1 MKIRRYTNAD
11 DAALIALERQ
21 CPRGT
26 PEPFV
31 HYRPRFA
38 GRACLFRSYFL
49 LLIEIQG
56 KIVAVAAAGVKD
68 TQVEGK
74 PLRLAYIF
82 DVRVSPSVRRQ
93 GLASI
98 LLKAVQDE
106 LLEMECDGAYAHIV
120 ATNRASLTLFGRM
133 GYQRRRQLRYL
144 TYQPM
149 PLFLDDPIP
158 VIRHAAP
165 SEQSASIYTAYDLFV
180 DDVATSVVPY
190 DFERWSSHD
199 NQASISLYDQSLIF
213 QQYPAYEPWPTPAE
227 VSRRGGHWRLFHP
240 EGDPKTLSSLFATI
254 RDQAV
259 SENINK
265 LSMLV
270 DVEEPMPSFFFAE
283 TSAQRE
289 YVVVTCALKAS
300 WNGFFGARF
309 YSDSREL

>member
-11 DAALIALERQ
+11 DASLIALERQ

-38 GRACLFRSYFL
+38 GRASLFRNYFL

-56 KIVAVAAAGVKD
+56 KVVAVAASGIKD
-68 TQVEGK
+68 TQVEGQ
-74 PLRLAYIF
+74 PLRVAYIF
-82 DVRVSPSVRRQ
+82 DVRVAPSMRRQ

-98 LLKAVQDE
+98 LLKAVHDE
-106 LLEMECDGAYAHIV
+106 LVEMECDGAYAHIV

-149 PLFLDDPIP
+149 PLFLDEPIP
-158 VIRHAAP
+158 VARHATP
-165 SEQSASIYTAYDLFV
+165 LDLGSSIYTTYDLFV
-180 DDVATSVVPY
+180 DDVATSLIPY
-190 DFERWSSHD
+190 DFERWFSRD

-227 VSRRGGHWRLFHP
+227 ISRRGGHWRLFHP
-240 EGDPKTLSSLFATI
+240 EGDSKVLGSLFATI

-289 YVVVTCALKAS
+289 YVVVTCALNAS

>member
-1 MKIRRYTNAD
+1 MKIRRYTKAD

-31 HYRPRFA
+31 HYRPCFA
-38 GRACLFRSYFL
+38 GRASLFRNYFL

-56 KIVAVAAAGVKD
+56 EIVAVAAAGIKD
-68 TQVEGK
+68 TQVKGK
-74 PLRLAYIF
+74 ALRIAYIF
-82 DVRVSPSVRRQ
+82 DVRVAPRMRRQ

-98 LLKAVQDE
+98 LLEAVHDE
-106 LLEMECDGAYAHIV
+106 LLEMDCDGAYAHIV
-120 ATNRASLTLFGRM
+120 ATNRGSLTLFGRM

-158 VIRHAAP
+158 VVRHATPLELA
-165 SEQSASIYTAYDLFV
+165 SSIYSSYDLFV
-180 DDVATSVVPY
+180 DDVATSLISC
-190 DFERWSSHD
+190 DFERWHTHD
-199 NQASISLYDQSLIF
+199 KEASISLYDQSLIF

-227 VSRRGGHWRLFHP
+227 ISRRGGHWRLFHP
-240 EGDPKTLSSLFATI
+240 EGDAKILGSLFATI

-289 YVVVTCALKAS
+289 YVVVTCAFKAS

>member
-1 MKIRRYTNAD
+1 MKIRRYTDVD

-21 CPRGT
+21 CPRGA

-38 GRACLFRSYFL
+38 GRAALFRRYFL

-56 KIVAVAAAGVKD
+56 QVVAVAAAGIKE
-68 TQVEGK
+68 TEIQGQAR
-74 PLRLAYIF
+74 RLAYIF
-82 DVRVSPSVRRQ
+82 DVRVAPVMRRQ

-98 LLKAVQDE
+98 LVKAVHDE
-106 LLEMECDGAYAHIV
+106 LLEMDCDGAYAHIV
-120 ATNRASLTLFGRM
+120 ATNRASLTLFRRM

-149 PLFLDDPIP
+149 PLFLGEPIP
-158 VIRHAAP
+158 VIRHSNALDL
-165 SEQSASIYTAYDLFV
+165 SSSIYTTYDLFV
-180 DDVATSVVPY
+180 DDVATSLIPY
-190 DFERWSSHD
+190 DFERWVTH
-199 NQASISLYDQSLIF
+199 NEEASISLYDQSLIF
-213 QQYPAYEPWPTPAE
+213 QQYPAYERWPTPAE
-227 VSRRGGHWRLFHP
+227 ISRRGGHWRLFHP
-240 EGDPKTLSSLFATI
+240 EGDFKKLESLFAAI

-270 DVEEPMPSFFFAE
+270 DVEEPIPSFFFAE

-289 YVVVTCALKAS
+289 YVVVTCAFKAS